1 MHPEFA
7 DWYRLASV
15 DVNNVD
21 LKARWAGVDAARL
34 GFSSGDL
41 LDASRVFYG
50 MPPKS
55 PNYIDRFRHYFK
67 SADDKFR
74 MLDNNA
80 EVRVLSGA
88 TLVALFTAGDEWANT
103 AALAIT
109 CPSFMGA
116 RASAAGDIERLARET
131 IASRSISLR
140 EPEVSVQLADS
151 FLENTQTHI
160 ASLLSI
166 VKTNSPLSAVHDELE
181 QVLDDVASGL
191 KALAEWTRVQHRE
204 QALRVEE
211 SNVLWW
217 LYGGYSRDLKIAFS
231 AIKPSALPVIAG
243 VEMADLTA
251 VIPGAHSARA
261 FLDKVIRDH
270 RDRSTVTLADA
281 VTACPANWRQTV
293 VARGEVQP
301 VEDLCPT
308 LFAIHKAD
316 GG

>member
-1 MHPEFA
+1 MECRPNPRTTSIAFA
-7 DWYRLASV
+7 TISNRPTT
-15 DVNNVD
+15 
-21 LKARWAGVDAARL
+21 
-34 GFSSGDL
+34 SS
-41 LDASRVFYG
+41 ACSTTT
-50 MPPKS
+50 PK
-55 PNYIDRFRHYFK
+55 
-67 SADDKFR
+67 
-74 MLDNNA
+74 L
-80 EVRVLSGA
+80 RVLSGA

-151 FLENTQTHI
+151 FWRDTQTHI

-191 KALAEWTRVQHRE
+191 KGSRRMDARA
-204 QALRVEE
+204 A
-211 SNVLWW
+211 SGAGAAS
-217 LYGGYSRDLKIAFS
+217 GGIERSLVAVAAGSRDLKIAFS

-243 VEMADLTA
+243 KEMADLTA